1 MVLLYTYMLEIEL
14 NHNAS
19 IYMQARRDSTYTLGG
34 AVVGAYMRYIYE
46 HRGTARATLFIY
58 SLCVLLRFALRGGE
72 YI

>member
-1 MVLLYTYMLEIEL
+1 
-14 NHNAS
+14 
-19 IYMQARRDSTYTLGG
+19 MQARRDSTYTLGG